1 MLTDRNVNVFR
12 ACDLRVT
19 LRRALGESAC
29 GTVVSDSSRDEAGTR
44 RAPAVSDASQRV
56 IGVGDLR
63 AAPRR
68 GTCTHARKVSMHAG
82 DPLTEAGRTIMNDVR
97 PTVGQRRAVVSAGCC
112 TRSWLDGRGLRAPMG
127 AGQGEFGSCAHRLG
141 TVIKHDSG
149 IGHGFRDLRTT
160 RKGGERGQRSESV
173 ARRHTIGR
181 LLLRDY

>member
-1 MLTDRNVNVFR
+1 MLQLPRFTSPTRELAHSGRNDTRYRTPMFTHTLSQSAHGSWTCYGMLTDRNVNVFR

-82 DPLTEAGRTIMNDVR
+82 DPLAEAGRTIMNDVR

-112 TRSWLDGRGLRAPMG
+112 TRS
-127 AGQGEFGSCAHRLG
+127 
-141 TVIKHDSG
+141 
-149 IGHGFRDLRTT
+149 
-160 RKGGERGQRSESV
+160 
-173 ARRHTIGR
+173 
-181 LLLRDY
+181 